1 MSEYLN
7 VAEAAKLANLGESTL
22 NKLRLTGDGPEYI
35 KLGRR
40 VVYARDDI
48 EGWMQSKRR
57 RSTSDDIA

>member
-22 NKLRLTGDGPEYI
+22 NKLRLTGDGPSYI

-57 RSTSDDIA
+57 RSTSDTIA

>member
-7 VAEAAKLANLGESTL
+7 VAEAAKFANLGASTL
-22 NKLRLTGDGPEYI
+22 NKLRLTGDGPSYI

>member
-7 VAEAAKLANLGESTL
+7 VAEAAKLANLGVSTL
-22 NKLRLTGDGPEYI
+22 NKLRLTGDGPSYI

-57 RSTSDDIA
+57 RSTSDAIA